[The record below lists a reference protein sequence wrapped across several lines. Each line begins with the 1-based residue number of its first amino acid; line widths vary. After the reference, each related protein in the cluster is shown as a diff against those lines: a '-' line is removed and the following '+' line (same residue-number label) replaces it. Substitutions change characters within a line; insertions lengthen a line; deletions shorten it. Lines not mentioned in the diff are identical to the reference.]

1 MMYLRHFVFLLLLLP
16 GGARRSVRNDG
27 SHHGAQRQRNMLTNG
42 LEVSAESREALI
54 PRTGLL
60 RRAGQRLP
68 KPWSQSG
75 PRRSRE
81 VVAILRDYSVG
92 PQPLANLAVAAID
105 SNERRNQGAVMAVSD
120 EVVSELAN
128 VDKETKEKLLK
139 VLDEVD
145 DNARQGLL
153 AGITDPMG
161 FFDPVGFATQDTVSA
176 GKLLFYREVELK
188 HGRVAMLASLGILV
202 GEQFHPLF
210 GGNIDVPSYVAF
222 QATPLQTFW
231 PAVVAAIAI
240 PEIYSVFSF
249 QSPAGNEPWS
259 MRTDRRPGD
268 FGFDPLGIRP
278 EDPKEL
284 NEMQTKELNNG
295 RLAMIATAG
304 MIAQE
309 IASGQKLF

>member
-1 MMYLRHFVFLLLLLP
+1 MMHVRHLVLALLLFP
-16 GGARRSVRNDG
+16 FGARRSGRIDG
-27 SHHGAQRQRNMLTNG
+27 SHYGAQRQKNTLANG

-54 PRTGLL
+54 PGISLS
-60 RRAGQRLP
+60 RRAGMRAPNQRRAR
-68 KPWSQSG
+68 K
-75 PRRSRE
+75 
-81 VVAILRDYSVG
+81 VVASLRDYG
-92 PQPLANLAVAAID
+92 IGDQPLANLAIAAID
-105 SNERRNQGAVMAVSD
+105 ANARRNQGAVMGPSD
-120 EVVSELAN
+120 EAVSELSTM
-128 VDKETKEKLLK
+128 DKESREKLLK

-145 DNARQGLL
+145 DNAREGLL

-161 FFDPVGFATQDTVSA
+161 FFDPLGFATEVSG

-210 GGNIDVPSYVAF
+210 GGDIDVPSYVAF
-222 QATPLQTFW
+222 QATPLQSFW

-240 PEIYSVFSF
+240 PEIFSVFSF
-249 QSPAGNEPWS
+249 QTPAGNEPWS
-259 MRTDRRPGD
+259 MRTDRMAGD
-268 FGFDPLGIRP
+268 FGFDPLGIKP

-284 NEMQTKELNNG
+284 KEMQTKELNNG

-309 IASGQKLF
+309 IATGQKLF